1 MKRIHITRTLH
12 LLTVALCI
20 FFPDKGNADN
30 PIIIKQ
36 PQIVPVSPE
45 AEAVRKCQLSGR
57 LLYRTGRYN
66 HPAIYHKSRRHRTAH
81 NLILSLERTQG
92 AGIERMGRKRMDIKR
107 RTVDNAGNKR
117 NTRRCPEWRF
127 SYRQIPY
134 GKKLFR

>member
-45 AEAVRKCQLSGR
+45 AEAVRKYVSYPVDYCKIGR
-57 LLYRTGRYN
+57 
-66 HPAIYHKSRRHRTAH
+66 AH
-81 NLILSLERTQG
+81 
-92 AGIERMGRKRMDIKR
+92 
-107 RTVDNAGNKR
+107 V
-117 NTRRCPEWRF
+117 
-127 SYRQIPY
+127 
-134 GKKLFR
+134 